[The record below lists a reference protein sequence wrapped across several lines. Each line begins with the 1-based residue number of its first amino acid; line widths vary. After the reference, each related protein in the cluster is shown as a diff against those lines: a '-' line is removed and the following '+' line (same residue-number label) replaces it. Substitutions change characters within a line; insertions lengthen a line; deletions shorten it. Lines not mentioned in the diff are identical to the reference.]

1 MKYPN
6 AYQGI
11 KKMFTAEILEIIA
24 SVCIFFAGIAAIVAA
39 AGAIVPDPAESAGL
53 LGGGLIAAAV
63 LMAGFGVLSII
74 AIILLLV
81 GLKRA
86 GLDESRFNKG
96 FSMALASLILSVAAA
111 VLSTVNGGNN
121 IFDDFATLVASILQ
135 IFAMLYVSQGISSLA
150 EDLGDQ
156 AVAKSANSLY
166 LVYSVLLIIEAIM
179 RIVSAFLSN
188 DLNMKTSSGVILMIS
203 SVIAIVAYIAYIV
216 LLGKAKKMLSK

>member
-1 MKYPN
+1 
-6 AYQGI
+6 
-11 KKMFTAEILEIIA
+11 MFNIVLLEPEIPANTGNIGRT
-24 SVCIFFAGIAAIVAA
+24 CVAT
-39 AGAIVPDPAESAGL
+39 GTSLHLIEP
-53 LGGGLIAAAV
+53 LGFHLNEKQI
-63 LMAGFGVLSII
+63 
-74 AIILLLV
+74 
-81 GLKRA
+81 KRA